1 MYMKTRRKNF
11 AILIFLSVIVMSIL
25 MLFNMLTAQTT
36 IALGDN
42 ATPDVYS
49 NFLYYAGKDNFY
61 YADIYY
67 KKLIG
72 ANELPSAQIKLK
84 RTRLE
89 DGLWSSISV
98 SSVKISLITPSDTYV
113 ATINKNSEEIILFDR
128 THIYEE
134 GTYTVKAS
142 GNISAGA
149 SVVQSASFT
158 FVVDKT
164 PPTGTLTGVTNGGY
178 TNSNVSFNW
187 SENGC
192 TATLDGS
199 SYTAGK
205 TISAEGSHTIVLT
218 DKAGNSTTYTFTID
232 KTPPT
237 GTLTGVTNGG
247 YTNGNVSFNWSEN
260 GCTATLDGSSYTAG
274 KTISAEGSHTIVLTD
289 KAGNSTTYTFTID
302 KTPPTGTLTGVTNGG
317 YTNGNV
323 SFNWSENGCTATL
336 DGSSYTAGKT
346 ISAEGSHTIVLTDKA
361 GNSTMYTFTIDKTA
375 PIIDAYNAY
384 TNKSFTLTA
393 KDKFNGVEYWEYR
406 LNSGEI
412 LRCDGEALTIG
423 GSISDNGVWEVR
435 VFDFCGNGS
444 AWEIVN
450 HFYRETFGNS
460 DNIRNSYFVPSY
472 FVVTLSQKY
481 YTSCY
486 GSYTFAEYSSAFSF
500 AIQKEWECRV
510 IILDGGSSW
519 NYVTVNNENTRQIY
533 TDINELNS
541 VIDKYA
547 RKNIGDRKVMG
558 KNGAV
563 LNNPTDAEGVTRP
576 DALTEQIVELP
587 QLLSDYSSLRFMLAP
602 FSYIDSVCLAFEI
615 TRAEFYCGLDENQ
628 LTADQTALL
637 ELFERVP
644 ENKRKIVTDLMQSLA
659 E

>member
-113 ATINKNSEEIILFDR
+113 ATINKNSEEIILFYR

-158 FVVDKT
+158 FVV
-164 PPTGTLTGVTNGGY
+164 
-178 TNSNVSFNW
+178 
-187 SENGC
+187 
-192 TATLDGS
+192 
-199 SYTAGK
+199 
-205 TISAEGSHTIVLT
+205 
-218 DKAGNSTTYTFTID
+218 
-232 KTPPT
+232 
-237 GTLTGVTNGG
+237 
-247 YTNGNVSFNWSEN
+247 
-260 GCTATLDGSSYTAG
+260 
-274 KTISAEGSHTIVLTD
+274 
-289 KAGNSTTYTFTID
+289 D

-602 FSYIDSVCLAFEI
+602 FSYSLSVPRSYVDGNNSSASIKFISDGISLREESARPLEYGLQLKEIVTEQGWYLITENDVCGNIEQYLIYLDLQQPDFYADVAYGNGVRETIEFNQNFIDSNAGAMRYVEFAVNSLSDSLKKGCSNTMHRVEDRLKILKFSNI
-615 TRAEFYCGLDENQ
+615 TSLVN
-628 LTADQTALL
+628 
-637 ELFERVP
+637 
-644 ENKRKIVTDLMQSLA
+644 NKSQ
-659 E
+659 

>member
-178 TNSNVSFNW
+178 TNS
-187 SENGC
+187 
-192 TATLDGS
+192 
-199 SYTAGK
+199 
-205 TISAEGSHTIVLT
+205 
-218 DKAGNSTTYTFTID
+218 
-232 KTPPT
+232 
-237 GTLTGVTNGG
+237 
-247 YTNGNVSFNWSEN
+247 NVSFNWSEN